1 MRVAPALYAQ
11 QPVAQTPQRRGRV
24 RAANRQV
31 RHLRL
36 RRAPLTTLPGLIR
49 EAGRIYRK
57 MKTRK
62 INHEE
67 GRSLIWSLSQI
78 RPMLEAQAL
87 ERIEARLEQLNA
99 HAEARSGQLLSQ
111 THLLE

>member
-1 MRVAPALYAQ
+1 MFV
-11 QPVAQTPQRRGRV
+11 G
-24 RAANRQV
+24 
-31 RHLRL
+31 
-36 RRAPLTTLPGLIR
+36 

-57 MKTRK
+57 METRE

-99 HAEARSGQLLSQ
+99 EARSGRLASQ
-111 THLLE
+111 TRLLE